1 MNNHKIIITIASII
15 LGACSSTTTET
26 IDQGTKAVPDSNVVQ
41 LTEAQVKTI
50 GLELGKIEPRTLS
63 NTIKANGQLDV
74 PPQNMV
80 TVSATLGGFVKQTSL
95 LQGMHVQKGQV
106 IAIMEHPDYIQLQQD
121 YLESKSK
128 LNFYKA
134 EYTRQEELAKENIN
148 ATKTLQEAQSNYLGT
163 KAKVDGLQSK
173 LKLINI
179 NTDELEKGNIRNT
192 INIYAPIDGYVTQ
205 VHVNI
210 GKFVNP
216 ADVLFKIVDTR
227 HLHAEVFVFEKDV
240 MKIKIGQK
248 IRLRLAN
255 ESTERI
261 AKVYLIGREI
271 SPERTVSVHGHLEK
285 EDDSLIPGMYFS
297 ALFESGENEVP
308 SLPEEAIVTFEGKDF
323 VFVVRNATNRDYE
336 MVEVDRGICESG
348 YCQVTLPSEEDSS
361 SEIVTHGSYDLLSY
375 LKNKED
381 E

>member
-1 MNNHKIIITIASII
+1 MNYKIIIAIASVA
-15 LGACSSTTTET
+15 LGACSDKVSET
-26 IDQGTKAVPDSNVVQ
+26 SNQQTDTVLDTNNVR
-41 LTEAQVKTI
+41 LTEAQAKTVN
-50 GLELGKIEPRTLS
+50 LQLGKIEPRTLS

-95 LQGMHVQKGQV
+95 LQGMHVKKGQV
-106 IAIMEHPDYIQLQQD
+106 IATMEHPDYIQLQQD

-128 LNFYKA
+128 LDFYKA
-134 EYTRQEELAKENIN
+134 ELTRQEELAKENIN
-148 ATKTLQEAQSNYLGT
+148 ATKTLQEAQSNFQGT

-179 NTDELEKGNIRNT
+179 NADDLEKGSIRNT

-210 GKFVNP
+210 GMYVNP
-216 ADVLFKIVDTR
+216 ADVLFKIVDTK

-240 MKIKIGQK
+240 LKIKIGQK
-248 IRLRLAN
+248 IRLQLAN
-255 ESTERI
+255 ESNERI
-261 AKVYLIGREI
+261 ANVYLIGREI
-271 SPERTVSVHGHLEK
+271 SSERTVSVHGHLEK
-285 EDDSLIPGMYFS
+285 EDDSLLPGMYFS

-308 SLPEEAIVTFEGKDF
+308 SLPEDAIVTFEGKEYIF
-323 VFVVRNATNRDYE
+323 IARDAVKREYE
-336 MVEVDRGICESG
+336 MIEISKGMCESG
-348 YCQVTLPSEEDSS
+348 YCEVTLPNGSDAS

-375 LKNKED
+375 LKNKE
-381 E
+381 EE